1 MNRVSLGYERHP
13 VFYTSKAGSNALLV
27 FRLGLST
34 RTTHSSQKSMSRIQ
48 GRRHIEPA
56 ALNSA
61 SGDRQLRYLGTLR
74 FVKRVAMKRVTV

>member
-34 RTTHSSQKSMSRIQ
+34 RTTHSPQKSRSR
-48 GRRHIEPA
+48 RRIEPA

-74 FVKRVAMKRVTV
+74 FVKSVAMKRVTV